1 MASSGDFMDGQH
13 AAKLLQSAEQDSQQ
27 MVQTSGSPRGFTT
40 TLVAVSAVVL
50 TLFQAYPPQAFWTA
64 LLYIPLILWY
74 VLARRRRAKPRTLA
88 DTPSLLA
95 GAYAGYFFLGILLV
109 NCMRFWEAAQA
120 EEVVAKILVTFISC
134 MFLVAKMQAA
144 YNMARLEDGNDQVV

>member
-1 MASSGDFMDGQH
+1 MDGQH

-109 NCMRFWEAAQA
+109 NCLRFWEAAQA
-120 EEVVAKILVTFISC
+120 ASANCSGVWGAPLKLI
-134 MFLVAKMQAA
+134 APAA
-144 YNMARLEDGNDQVV
+144 SNSASQSML